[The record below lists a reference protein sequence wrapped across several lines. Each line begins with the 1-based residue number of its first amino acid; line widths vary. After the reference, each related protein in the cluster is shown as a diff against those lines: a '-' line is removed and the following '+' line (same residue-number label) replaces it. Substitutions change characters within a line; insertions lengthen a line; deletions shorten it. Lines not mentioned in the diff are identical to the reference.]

1 MPSNVDSITERPG
14 RCVQAKPSYLRESGR
29 PWAVHQRPVSASTT
43 NTWRQ
48 VTIGRRR
55 PRPSCANPSP
65 KAVCEKQ
72 VT

>member
-1 MPSNVDSITERPG
+1 MPSNSDSTTVSPG
-14 RCVQAKPSYLRESGR
+14 LCVQAKPSYLRESGR

-43 NTWRQ
+43 NTCRS

-55 PRPSCANPSP
+55 PRSSCANPSP